1 EVPAGRPRQI
11 RTRMVFGVDARG
23 RRTDTTRI
31 LGTIALLVGLLIS
44 VIGLVTDGTPAKG
57 YVFAGLLVIT
67 GIGLRLEAAITDRR

>member
-1 EVPAGRPRQI
+1 
-11 RTRMVFGVDARG
+11 MVSGVDARG

-44 VIGLVTDGTPAKG
+44 IIGLATDSTPAKG

-67 GIGLRLEAAITDRR
+67 GIGLRLEAALTGRR